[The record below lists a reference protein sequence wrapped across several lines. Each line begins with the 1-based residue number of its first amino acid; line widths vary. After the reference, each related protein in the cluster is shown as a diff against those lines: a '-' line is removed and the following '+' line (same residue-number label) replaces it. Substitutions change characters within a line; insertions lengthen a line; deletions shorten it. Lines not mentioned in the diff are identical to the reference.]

1 MEEARS
7 EYINNHI
14 NTAIIKCGNSHD
26 IHNSMGVG
34 PFLDRGSQSEV
45 SERAETSVHFR
56 RPQLASLLAA
66 KAINVWHSLYLTA
79 KCVPSAPT
87 N

>member
-1 MEEARS
+1 MNS
-7 EYINNHI
+7 HI
-14 NTAIIKCGNSHD
+14 STAILECGNSHD
-26 IHNSMGVG
+26 ANSSGGAG
-34 PFLDRGSQSEV
+34 PFSGRGSQKRV
-45 SERAETSVHFR
+45 SRRAKTQVHFR

-66 KAINVWHSLYLTA
+66 KAIKVWYLLYLTA